1 MSYTNQLNQTDQ
13 RDQMNQ
19 INPLRP
25 SCPAILQGYFLVISD
40 LLIVDFNITQN
51 GFSGTC

>member
-1 MSYTNQLNQTDQ
+1 MNYANQINQ

-19 INPLRP
+19 INPSR
-25 SCPAILQGYFLVISD
+25 PAILQGYFLVISD